1 MPESDKDCYA
11 RVAAA
16 TDDDE
21 NVRFVVDRVVDAH
34 RGMPVDAGARF
45 DAP

>member
-16 TDDDE
+16 TDE